1 MKGIK
6 YSAKE
11 KEKALKLW
19 IVDGKDVLW
28 VAKKFKCTIQ
38 SIYRWRR
45 LYDGSSVSLQNKSS
59 RPHTPHPNAHTAD
72 ESAHIA
78 EILKDNPD
86 ITYVE
91 MLGVLRSKYGYSRT
105 YGGLYR
111 YIVRNS
117 LRPTE
122 ECEKYIAQPYD
133 TPEMLGVKMQMDV
146 KFVPRDC
153 NRGKFVKEWVYQ
165 YTIIDEATR
174 ERFLYPYKEHSG
186 WSTVDFIKRAIVYFG
201 YIPAIIQT
209 DNGTEFTN
217 PKGTGDGKKH
227 IVDKLLDK
235 LGIKHQL
242 IRAYTPRHNGKVERS
257 HRSDSE
263 GFYKTLTFTTFE
275 ELKEKMRDWNNRYN
289 NRPHSSL
296 RDKNGKRSW
305 QSPIEKRN
313 ELLEQL
319 REDGGYHLRLL
330 KHKAS

>member
-6 YSAKE
+6 YTARE

-19 IVDGKDVLW
+19 LVEGQDVLR

-38 SIYRWRR
+38 SLYRWRR
-45 LYDGSSVSLQNKSS
+45 LWNGSSCSLQNKSS
-59 RPHTPHPNAHTAD
+59 RPHTPHPNAHTKA
-72 ESAHIA
+72 ESAQIA

-111 YIVRNS
+111 YIIRNN

-122 ECEKYIAQPYD
+122 EREKYIAKPYD

-146 KFVPRDC
+146 KYVPRDC
-153 NRGKFVKEWVYQ
+153 NKGKFAKEWVYQ

-217 PKGTGDGKKH
+217 PKGTGDGKVH
-227 IVDKLLDK
+227 IVDKLLNK

-263 GFYKTLTFTTFE
+263 GFYKTLTFSTFE

-313 ELLEQL
+313 ELLEQI
-319 REDGGYHLRLL
+319 REGGGYVLRLL
-330 KHKAS
+330 KPKAS